1 MSLSLVHIQGE
12 AKKLMQ
18 SEIEQVEANEEE
30 EKKVVADSEV
40 FVRAPDLGLDPDEL
54 NFLNDL
60 EG

>member
-1 MSLSLVHIQGE
+1 
-12 AKKLMQ
+12 MQ